1 MTNNMY
7 CTIDEVKRITGIKPN
22 HFGLDKTDIE
32 QLETMIQTWITQA
45 MSIIDEYCQQSFT
58 DNIPGGVSIACVQIV
73 ANIIT
78 NAESRKNSPL
88 VKVNDWTVTTVP
100 TEIFTK
106 PIKELLKPYTK
117 TDERY
122 EKAQIEFLAITG
134 DDSK

>member
-1 MTNNMY
+1 MY
-7 CTIDEVKRITGIKPN
+7 CTVDEVKRITGIKPK
-22 HFGLDKTDIE
+22 HFKIANDEELNTIIE
-32 QLETMIQTWITQA
+32 TWILQS
-45 MSIIDEYCQQSFT
+45 MSIIDEYCQQTFSKE
-58 DNIPGGVSIACVQIV
+58 NIPGGVSIACVQIV

-122 EKAQIEFLAITG
+122 EKAQIEFLTITG
-134 DDSK
+134 DSK

>member
-1 MTNNMY
+1 
-7 CTIDEVKRITGIKPN
+7 
-22 HFGLDKTDIE
+22 
-32 QLETMIQTWITQA
+32 

-122 EKAQIEFLAITG
+122 EKAQIEFIAITG
-134 DDSK
+134 DSK

>member
-7 CTIDEVKRITGIKPN
+7 CTIDEVKRITGIKPK
-22 HFGLDKTDIE
+22 HFKIENDTELDTIIE
-32 QLETMIQTWITQA
+32 TWIIQS

-58 DNIPGGVSIACVQIV
+58 TENIPGGVSIACVQIV

-106 PIKELLKPYTK
+106 PIKELLKPCTK

-122 EKAQIEFLAITG
+122 EKAQIEFLTITG
-134 DDSK
+134 DSK